1 MKDIYLD
8 HAATTPL
15 DVRVQEAMKPYLQE
29 RYGNPSS
36 FHSTGKLVKDDL
48 DQARSKIAKLIGART
63 SEVIFTSGGTESDN
77 LALLGFARKNQNK
90 GKHIITTRIEH
101 HAVLHTTKQLEKEGF
116 EVTCLGVD
124 QDGLIDPKQ
133 VVAAIRPETIL
144 ISIIYANNE
153 IGVIQP
159 ISEIGNIIEKYR
171 RDNQSEYPV
180 LHTDACQAAGALEID
195 VQKIHVDM
203 MTLNGS
209 KIYGPKGVGL
219 LYKRRELK
227 IEPLMYG
234 GGQESGFRS
243 GTENIAGI
251 IGLTKALEM
260 ALDEQKK
267 ESDRLVKLRD
277 RLIVGIKDK
286 ILKVRL
292 NGHATKRLPNNV
304 NMSIGDVEGEALLL
318 YLDAQGIYCST
329 GSACTSTSL
338 DPSHVLLALGLPA
351 EVAHSSLR
359 LTLGRSTTEKDV
371 DYVLEVLPG
380 IVEKL
385 RKISPVKVDKK
396 YFV

>member
-133 VVAAIRPETIL
+133 VVAAIRPDTIL

-234 GGQESGFRS
+234 GGQESGVRS

-251 IGLTKALEM
+251 IGLTKALEI